1 MHNARREMSSK
12 CGLGR
17 AEKSLEN
24 VHPGKTSPS
33 HCHFSPEK
41 RSENTKAEET
51 NSKNQAAIS
60 QTENI

>member
-24 VHPGKTSPS
+24 VYPGKTSPS
-33 HCHFSPEK
+33 HCHFSPEQ
-41 RSENTKAEET
+41 RSKNTKVTNAEEM
-51 NSKNQAAIS
+51 NSKN
-60 QTENI
+60 

>member
-41 RSENTKAEET
+41 RSENTKA
-51 NSKNQAAIS
+51 AIS

>member
-1 MHNARREMSSK
+1 MDNARREMSSK

-33 HCHFSPEK
+33 QCCFPPEQ
-41 RSENTKAEET
+41 RSKNTKVTEAEAT
-51 NSKNQAAIS
+51 NSKN
-60 QTENI
+60 

>member
-51 NSKNQAAIS
+51 NSKN
-60 QTENI
+60 